1 MNIVFITRCFKPTNL
16 ETIKSRLKEVFA
28 GTTRHTYRHFIVV
41 DMTRAESPAPF
52 ADFCD
57 PNTTVVFSNE
67 KPPADEYNTKAID
80 EVLAAYYT
88 PRETFVYILDDD
100 NTISKDFLRVCD
112 YCEHNAG
119 ADALVFQIASRPE
132 LGQKFIRPG
141 EAIGK
146 IDWANFLTRLDV
158 MKWLKI
164 FTGTDSQ
171 TADGQ
176 FFNRMLE
183 KGLCILYTNEE
194 LCFYNALPKP

>member
-16 ETIKSRLKEVFA
+16 EAIKARLKEVFS
-28 GTTRHTYRHFIVV
+28 GTAHTYRHFIVV
-41 DMTRAESPAPF
+41 DMTRAESTAPF

-67 KPPADEYNTKAID
+67 KPQADEYNTKAID
-80 EVLAAYYT
+80 EVLATYYT
-88 PRETFVYILDDD
+88 PHETFVYILDDD
-100 NTISKDFLRVCD
+100 NTISEDFLRVCD
-112 YCEHNAG
+112 FCEHNAG
-119 ADALVFQIASRPE
+119 ADALVFQIGSRPE
-132 LGQKFIRPG
+132 LGQRFIKPG

-146 IDWANFLTRLDV
+146 IDWANFVTRLEV
-158 MKWLKI
+158 MKRLKI

-183 KGLCILYTNEE
+183 RDAAILYVDEP

>member
-1 MNIVFITRCFKPTNL
+1 MNIVFITRCFKTTNL
-16 ETIKSRLKEVFA
+16 EAIKSRLKEVFHH
-28 GTTRHTYRHFIVV
+28 TSHTYRHFIVV
-41 DMTRAESPAPF
+41 DMTRAESPALF

-100 NTISKDFLRVCD
+100 NTISSDFLRVCD

-132 LGQKFIRPG
+132 LGQEFIRPG

-158 MKWLKI
+158 MKMLKI

-183 KGLCILYTNEE
+183 KGLCILYTNEK
-194 LCFYNALPKP
+194 LCFYNAMPKP

>member
-1 MNIVFITRCFKPTNL
+1 MNIVFITRCFKPTNI
-16 ETIKSRLKEVFA
+16 EAIKTRLKEVFHH
-28 GTTRHTYRHFIVV
+28 TSHTYRHFIVV

-67 KPPADEYNTKAID
+67 KPQADEYNTKAID

-88 PRETFVYILDDD
+88 PHETFVYILDDD

-132 LGQKFIRPG
+132 LGHEFNRPG

-158 MKWLKI
+158 MKRLKI

>member
-16 ETIKSRLKEVFA
+16 EAIKSRLQGVFA
-28 GTTRHTYRHFIVV
+28 GTRHTYRHFIVV
-41 DMTRAESPAPF
+41 DMTRAENPEPF
-52 ADFCD
+52 ADFFD

-67 KPPADEYNTKAID
+67 KPPADEYNTNAID
-80 EVLAAYYT
+80 EVLATYYT
-88 PRETFVYILDDD
+88 PHETFVYILDDD

-158 MKWLKI
+158 MKRLKI

>member
-16 ETIKSRLKEVFA
+16 EAIKSRLKEVFA
-28 GTTRHTYRHFIVV
+28 GTRHTYRHFILV

-100 NTISKDFLRVCD
+100 NTISSDFLRVCD

-132 LGQKFIRPG
+132 LGQEFIRPG

-183 KGLCILYTNEE
+183 REAFILYVDEP

>member
-1 MNIVFITRCFKPTNL
+1 MNFVFLTRCFKPTNL
-16 ETIKSRLKEVFA
+16 EAIKSRLKEVFHH
-28 GTTRHTYRHFIVV
+28 TSHTYRHFIVV
-41 DMTRAESPAPF
+41 DMTRAESLEPF

-67 KPPADEYNTKAID
+67 KPQADEYNTKAID

-132 LGQKFIRPG
+132 LGQEFIRPG

-158 MKWLKI
+158 MKRLKI

>member
-16 ETIKSRLKEVFA
+16 EAIKSRLKEVFHH
-28 GTTRHTYRHFIVV
+28 TRHTYRHFIVV

-88 PRETFVYILDDD
+88 PHETFVYILDDD
-100 NTISKDFLRVCD
+100 NTISSDFLRVCD

-119 ADALVFQIASRPE
+119 ADALVFQIGSRLE
-132 LGQKFIRPG
+132 LGQRFIKPG

-146 IDWANFLTRLDV
+146 IDWANFVTRLEV
-158 MKWLKI
+158 MKRLKI

-183 KGLCILYTNEE
+183 RDAAILYVDEP

>member
-1 MNIVFITRCFKPTNL
+1 MNFVFLTRCFKTTNL
-16 ETIKSRLKEVFA
+16 EAIKRRLQEVFA
-28 GTTRHTYRHFIVV
+28 STRHTYRHFIVV
-41 DMTRAESPAPF
+41 DMTRAENPAPF

-57 PNTTVVFSNE
+57 PHTSIVYSNE
-67 KPPADEYNTKAID
+67 KPPADTYNTKAMD
-80 EVLAAYYT
+80 EVLKSYWV
-88 PRETFVYILDDD
+88 PNETFVYILDDD

-119 ADALVFQIASRPE
+119 ADALVFQIASRPD
-132 LGQKFIRPG
+132 LGQKFIKPG

>member
-16 ETIKSRLKEVFA
+16 EAIKSRLKEVFHH
-28 GTTRHTYRHFIVV
+28 TSHTYRHFIVV

-57 PNTTVVFSNE
+57 PNTTVVSSNE
-67 KPPADEYNTKAID
+67 KPQADEYNTKAID
-80 EVLAAYYT
+80 EVLATYYT

-100 NTISKDFLRVCD
+100 NTISEDFLRVCD
-112 YCEHNAG
+112 FCEHNKG
-119 ADALVFQIASRPE
+119 ADALVFQIGSRPE
-132 LGQKFIRPG
+132 LGQRFIKPG

-146 IDWANFLTRLDV
+146 IDWANFVTRLEV
-158 MKWLKI
+158 MKRLKI

-183 KGLCILYTNEE
+183 RDAAILYVDEP